1 MHDPVAV
8 IAPGSVDLWQFYF
21 DNDEVPV
28 PSAARLVLLIA
39 SPGTK
44 AIRAQSYMQSRK
56 AKIEVTGPNNQN
68 AFYTL
73 TKDEANALAPEE
85 RLALIETVR
94 CIGKATSVGVFRK
107 ALGI

>member
-1 MHDPVAV
+1 MLL
-8 IAPGSVDLWQFYF
+8 PGSISIWDLYD
-21 DNDEVPV
+21 DNEEIYAGNAHTLVHL
-28 PSAARLVLLIA
+28 AACKN
-39 SPGTK
+39 TK

-56 AKIEVTGPNNQN
+56 SKLEVTGPNNQI

-85 RLALIETVR
+85 RLALIEAVR